1 MYEFKLTPA
10 YCLFNGAAILEHHGA
25 EIMFLV
31 ENLEDVVLQGRLR
44 RAFEDFVEKVR
55 SRENC
60 PDFYKQEIRVDFVK
74 GSREQLRRCVSSLY
88 KAGNSENQRGNREL
102 ELKQKEAAS
111 VILLDSILH
120 DAKEQKAT
128 DIHIEGNCIRFRIS
142 GALKKQMELQ
152 TERREELVQR
162 IKMLAGMN
170 IIEKHKSQDGRFIY
184 GKNNPI
190 FVRVSDVI
198 VVGNDRD
205 GQESLVLR
213 LLDTSR
219 IPLTLNLLGFNEKQ
233 LELIRQVEIRKNGLV
248 LVCGSTGSGKS
259 TTIASMLVDLEMRTQ
274 GRLKIISMEDPP
286 EYVIPG
292 VSQIQIDERY
302 GNSFDEVLSHIFR
315 QDPDVIMIGEIRDE
329 ISAAAAIRGAL
340 TGHLVFA
347 TLHTGGAGEAVLRL
361 ENLGVER
368 NMLCSVLRGVI
379 TQELDF
385 REERARLCADVAVP
399 KERFSSAITR
409 FMGEEEIDGRFEH
422 FTNYSE
428 FLSRALK
435 SFDTDIWDE
444 TSGMQTVGVWKGG
457 THGGRVHK
465 KIG

>member
-10 YCLFNGAAILEHHGA
+10 YCLFNGAAILEQHGS

-31 ENLEDVVLQGRLR
+31 ENSDDVVLQGRLR
-44 RAFEDFVEKVR
+44 RAFEDFLETVR

-60 PDFYKQEIRVDFVK
+60 PELYKRDVKVDFVK
-74 GSREQLRRCVSSLY
+74 GTREQLRRCVSGLY
-88 KAGNSENQRGNREL
+88 KAGNSENQKLNKEL
-102 ELKQKEAAS
+102 EVKQKEAAA

-128 DIHIEGNCIRFRIS
+128 DIHIDGNCVRFRIS

-152 TERREELVQR
+152 EERVEELIQR

-170 IIEKHKSQDGRFIY
+170 IIERHRSQDGRFVY

-198 VVGNDRD
+198 VVDTNRGVK
-205 GQESLVLR
+205 ESLVLR

-219 IPLTLNLLGFNEKQ
+219 IPLTLNLLGFNETQ
-233 LELIRQVEIRKNGLV
+233 LDLIRHLEIRKSGLI

-292 VSQIQIDERY
+292 VSQVQIDERF
-302 GNSFDEVLSHIFR
+302 GNTFDSVLSHIFR

-329 ISAAAAIRGAL
+329 ITAAAAIRASL

-347 TLHTGGAGEAVLRL
+347 TLHTGCAGESVLRL

-368 NMLCSVLRGVI
+368 KMLCSVLRGVI
-379 TQELDF
+379 IQELDF
-385 REERARLCADVAVP
+385 RDGQVRLCADIAVP
-399 KERFSSAITR
+399 KEKFASAVTR
-409 FMGEEEIDGRFEH
+409 FMSEEEIERRFEH
-422 FTNYSE
+422 CTNYSE
-428 FLSRALK
+428 FLSKALECFEVD
-435 SFDTDIWDE
+435 STDENQEMHSINLWN
-444 TSGMQTVGVWKGG
+444 GVVNGR
-457 THGGRVHK
+457 RVHK